1 MKKKYQEIE
10 LEVIFLTAKDV
21 ITESYEGV
29 QKDPFDDWANKES

>member
-1 MKKKYQEIE
+1 MKKEYQEIE

-29 QKDPFDDWANKES
+29 QEDPFGDWEKK